1 KSDARRIR
9 LRRRA
14 PGLLHEIAQ
23 SRGLIHPHLLHLPGR
38 RCLPY
43 TNRDTMASAMATGW
57 GASMSSGTDCPV
69 VMKDRG
75 RCASRVALNTVTGH
89 VVSSTLV
96 TMTVAGPRAL
106 KRATAS

>member
-1 KSDARRIR
+1 ADVALSHAALAAGDGKESGARRRRGLAVGKSDARRIR

-69 VMKDRG
+69 VMK
-75 RCASRVALNTVTGH
+75 
-89 VVSSTLV
+89 
-96 TMTVAGPRAL
+96 
-106 KRATAS
+106 